1 MRRRRVRWLNMN
13 IYAGP
18 VAVVV
23 MITYGH
29 FHLPLGILLWEAH
42 CTILLKRF
50 LERRAFIPCQFQ
62 IETAVRQIFHY
73 SYKRLMACKN
83 MTKYWSLKNIW
94 QSSLITFDLA
104 NMSKG
109 TKEISYINNIIFVAQ
124 TQFRKIKKSYT
135 QNTTKSLDLSGTS
148 VSTHF

>member
-62 IETAVRQIFHY
+62 IETAVRQISHY
-73 SYKRLMACKN
+73 SYKRLMASKN
-83 MTKYWSLKNIW
+83 MTKYCSLKNIW

-109 TKEISYINNIIFVAQ
+109 TKEISYLISLGADSV
-124 TQFRKIKKSYT
+124 KSVVVKK
-135 QNTTKSLDLSGTS
+135 LH
-148 VSTHF
+148 VSTIFFTITILKVEKQCY